1 LCKAVSPAEPT
12 SRYFVTDN
20 VAVLLTP
27 PPVHVIVTD
36 LVAVWVFVVIVKVA
50 VVLPFTTETV
60 AGTVAT
66 AVLDDKQVTEKPSAP
81 GAELR
86 VIVPVTLVPPLTLDA
101 LSVHALTDG
110 ALFTVNAA
118 VFETPA

>member
-1 LCKAVSPAEPT
+1 MCKAVSSAET
-12 SRYFVTDN
+12 STRYFVTDN

-27 PPVHVIVTD
+27 PAVHVIVTD

-66 AVLDDKQVTEKPSAP
+66 AVLDDEQVTEKPSAP